1 VARKSGREAG
11 GGSSVRKRSR
21 KPALNVKPEVALAS
35 TRNIREIDS
44 LTPAF
49 VRWYAGQQY
58 RTDVR
63 VVLQHLTGFFHDYP
77 ESNRTGP
84 ITALEPTEVAPEIAT
99 LILDSVN
106 EGVIASICLHEFL
119 LFLRDSGRW
128 TGTRV
133 GLQEAV
139 HLGLVHAGEG
149 AGRHGGQQ
157 VRVCAGGGPRVAGPL
172 IRPRQPA
179 AACSRWGP
187 GSWTW
192 HAPWSPVRGT
202 TSRAGTAPR
211 CSARTHRCRA
221 LGAGRAPVRARRSIR
236 VLAVGTELVRH
247 IEHCT

>member
-1 VARKSGREAG
+1 VGIDVARKSGREAG

-106 EGVIASICLHEFL
+106 EGVIATICLHEFL

-128 TGTRV
+128 TGSLESYR
-133 GLQEAV
+133 GLYGFLREIIVLDLTWALRNPQV
-139 HLGLVHAGEG
+139 TMAG
-149 AGRHGGQQ
+149 
-157 VRVCAGGGPRVAGPL
+157 V
-172 IRPRQPA
+172 
-179 AACSRWGP
+179 SRKP
-187 GSWTW
+187 G
-192 HAPWSPVRGT
+192 
-202 TSRAGTAPR
+202 
-211 CSARTHRCRA
+211 
-221 LGAGRAPVRARRSIR
+221 
-236 VLAVGTELVRH
+236 
-247 IEHCT
+247 